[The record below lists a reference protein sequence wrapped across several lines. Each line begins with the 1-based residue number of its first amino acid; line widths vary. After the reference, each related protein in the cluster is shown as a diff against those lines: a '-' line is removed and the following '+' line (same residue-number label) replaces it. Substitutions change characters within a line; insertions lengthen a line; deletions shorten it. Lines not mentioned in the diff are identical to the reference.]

1 MSQRPS
7 AALGKRFLSEA
18 LPLVASY
25 FSGEQVS
32 LSATAVDLGDDVDAE
47 ALLFSKQIRLRYAL
61 ACCAALIPL
70 IHRIERGVSTANR
83 MVRAETKG
91 AIRGRLDI
99 PRYVAR
105 RSKSLSWPKTYPVLV
120 TEESPNTPENALAS
134 RVLRNLQSRLNAA
147 IAPPKSAEALK
158 AQLYRHWIAG
168 RLRRD
173 PWRDVCNSS
182 SPQRLRME
190 TSRRIA
196 RRQTGNE
203 PAYTDLLRLID
214 DWRLIGSELGGAVNT
229 DKFTRAFLAF
239 PSDEGFL
246 DRIFEIWCLRE
257 LASALIRHGAHL
269 IDGPQPLT
277 KNRSVPIYTF
287 LLEDKQI
294 EIWFQKSLP
303 TAHAR
308 WAYDTTG
315 QPLRGIPDITVIG
328 NGTHYLLVDAKNRT
342 VKQRTRPEE
351 TYKILGYFENF
362 CSLLDDAANWAI
374 LSFVSYNG
382 FSQQLSSTGGHQ
394 LLLTSAHPMT
404 SDECSFSSQIDSGL
418 SAWINAWNPSA

>member
-7 AALGKRFLSEA
+7 ALFGARFLSEA

-25 FSGEQVS
+25 FSGEQVP
-32 LSATAVDLGDDVDAE
+32 LSVTAVDLGDDVDAE
-47 ALLFSKQIRLRYAL
+47 ALLFSNQIRLRHAL
-61 ACCAALIPL
+61 ACCAELVPL
-70 IHRIERGVSTANR
+70 IHRIEGGVSTVSR
-83 MVRAETKG
+83 IVRTETKG

-105 RSKSLSWPKTYPVLV
+105 RSTSLSWPKTYPVLV
-120 TEESPNTPENALAS
+120 TEESPNTPENALAN
-134 RVLRNLQSRLNAA
+134 RVLRNLLSRLNAT

-158 AQLYRHWIAG
+158 AQWYRHWIAN
-168 RLRRD
+168 RLRRN

-203 PAYTDLLRLID
+203 YAYADLLQLID

-257 LASALIRHGAHL
+257 LASALARLGAHL
-269 IDGPQPLT
+269 VDGPQPLT
-277 KNRSVPIYTF
+277 VNRSAPIYTF
-287 LLEDKQI
+287 LLEGKQV

-303 TAHAR
+303 KEHAR
-308 WAYDTTG
+308 WAYDIAG
-315 QPLRGIPDITVIG
+315 QPLRGIPDITVIADG
-328 NGTHYLLVDAKNRT
+328 IHYLLVDAKNRN
-342 VKQRTRPEE
+342 VQRGTRPEE

-362 CSLLDDAANWAI
+362 RSLLDNATNWAI

-382 FSQQLSSTGGHQ
+382 FAQQLTSIGGRK

-404 SDECSFSSQIDSGL
+404 HDECSFSSQIDSGL
-418 SAWINAWNPSA
+418 VAWINTWNPSA